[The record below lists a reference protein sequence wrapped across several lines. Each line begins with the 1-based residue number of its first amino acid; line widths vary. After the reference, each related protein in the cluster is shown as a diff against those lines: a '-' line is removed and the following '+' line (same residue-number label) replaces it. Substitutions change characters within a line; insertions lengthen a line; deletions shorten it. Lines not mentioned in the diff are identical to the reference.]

1 MTNAKEIKKRIKS
14 IANTKKITKAMEMVA
29 AAKMRRSIEAVLKT
43 RTYANLGW
51 LTIMNIATSQDSTA
65 SKHPLLE
72 KRKKTEKAIIILI
85 SSNRGLCGG
94 FNSSI
99 INKAIDSIKKH
110 SQVETDFV
118 VVGKKGA
125 VIHKRFSYKIISEF
139 VKDDVSPKISDV
151 YPIAKFVSD
160 EFLEK
165 RYDKVLV
172 AYTDFVSPTKQ
183 VPRIRQLLPFELDSS
198 DEYLGAVGKSEK
210 LKTSQEF
217 IKEKAS
223 KHLTGSVH
231 FFKYEPSDSEVL
243 EKILPRMLEVQIY
256 QSLLESN
263 ASEHSARMTSMHQ
276 ATGAASD
283 LVDELTLFYNK
294 ARQAAITS
302 EIAEISAGVASLKS

>member
-51 LTIMNIATSQDSTA
+51 LTILNIADSPDSTVN
-65 SKHPLLE
+65 KHPLLE
-72 KRKKTEKAIIILI
+72 KRKKTEKAIIVLI

-110 SQVETDFV
+110 SKVETDFV
-118 VVGKKGA
+118 IVGKKGA
-125 VIHKRFSYKIISEF
+125 TIHKRFGYKIISEF
-139 VKDDVSPKISDV
+139 EKDDVSPKISDV
-151 YPIAKFVSD
+151 YPVAKFISD

-165 RYDKVLV
+165 RYDKVLM

-183 VPRIRQLLPFELDSS
+183 VPRVRQMLPFELDSN
-198 DEYLGAVGKSEK
+198 DEYLGALGKSEK
-210 LKTSQEF
+210 LKTNQDF
-217 IKEKAS
+217 IEGKAS
-223 KHLTGSVH
+223 KHLSGSVH
-231 FFKYEPSDSEVL
+231 FFKYEPSDSDVL
-243 EKILPRMLEVQIY
+243 DRILPRMLEVQIY
-256 QSLLESN
+256 QGLLESN